1 MRSQLYFPHTATVPL
16 SSVFLCIL
24 LLCPLGL
31 ASAHPSETF
40 SVENADIQT
49 VIKRVAAVTGI
60 TFIFDPEQVK
70 GKITVLSPKNFSPA
84 EALRLLEAALA
95 LHGYSL
101 LNRAQGMLIV
111 PVEQVAPKAIAVKVV
126 RLNYARAGEL
136 AYTLSWVAPPG
147 VRIVPY
153 FPTNSLI
160 ISGPP
165 AMVDELVDIV
175 R

>member
-1 MRSQLYFPHTATVPL
+1 MRSQLYFPHRAPVLL
-16 SSVFLCIL
+16 SSLFLSVL
-24 LLCPLGL
+24 LLCPPGL

-49 VIKRVAAVTGI
+49 VIKRVAALTGI
-60 TFIFDPEQVK
+60 IFIFDPEQVK
-70 GKITVLSPKNFSPA
+70 GKITVLSPKSVSPA
-84 EALRLLEAALA
+84 EALKLLESALA
-95 LHGYSL
+95 LHGFSL
-101 LNRAQGMLIV
+101 LSRAEGMLIV
-111 PVEQVAPKAIAVKVV
+111 LDEQVALKAIAVKVV

-147 VRIVPY
+147 VRIVPH